1 MTPQR
6 RVGEAGFTLVE
17 LLIAVTLLALLTT
30 LVFGALKYAGRAW
43 AETDHRAVAAADLSA
58 VQAVF
63 RHAITGAY
71 PAFASADPTD
81 HEITF
86 DGAGEWLALVA
97 PLPAAIASGVEAQQ
111 RFFVEGEGQSRALV
125 MGWRFDLPSSDEA
138 TPSPEN
144 RVRLLDHVR
153 ALRFAYYG
161 ALDPTQAPGWWE
173 RWSGYARLP
182 ELVRV
187 HIERDDPV
195 LPQWPDLVVETR
207 ATANTACLYDAAAGA
222 CRRFR

>member
-6 RVGEAGFTLVE
+6 RLHEQGFTLVE
-17 LLIAVTLLALLTT
+17 LLVAVTLLALLTT
-30 LVFGALKYAGRAW
+30 LVFGALKYAARAW
-43 AETDHRAVAAADLSA
+43 AAADHRAVASADLSA
-58 VQAVF
+58 VQDVL
-63 RHAITGAY
+63 RHSITGAY

-81 HEITF
+81 REITF
-86 DGAGEWLALVA
+86 NGAGESLALVA

-111 RFFVEGEGQSRALV
+111 RFFVEGEGRSRALV
-125 MGWRFDLPSSDEA
+125 MGWRFELPASNEA
-138 TPSPEN
+138 TPLPEN

-161 ALDPTQAPGWWE
+161 APDPSQAPGWWE
-173 RWSGYARLP
+173 GWSGTRLP
-182 ELVRV
+182 DLVRV

-195 LPQWPDLVVETR
+195 LPQWPDLVIATR
-207 ATANTACLYDAAAGA
+207 VTANTACVYDAVAAA

>member
-1 MTPQR
+1 MTPR
-6 RVGEAGFTLVE
+6 RRSCEAGFTLVE

-30 LVFGALKYAGRAW
+30 LVFGALKYAARAW
-43 AETDHRAVAAADLSA
+43 AATDHRAIAAAELSA

-81 HEITF
+81 REITF
-86 DGAGEWLALVA
+86 DGAGEWLVLVA

-111 RFFVEGEGQSRALV
+111 RFFVEGEGRSSALV
-125 MGWRFDLPSSDEA
+125 MGWRFDLPPSDDV
-138 TPSPEN
+138 TPLSEN
-144 RVRLLDHVR
+144 RVPLLDHVR

-161 ALDPTQAPGWWE
+161 APDPSQAPSWWQ
-173 RWSGYARLP
+173 RWSGYTRLP

-195 LPQWPDLVVETR
+195 LPQWPDLVVATR
-207 ATANTACLYDAAAGA
+207 ATANTACVSDALAGI

>member
-6 RVGEAGFTLVE
+6 RDCEAGFTLVE
-17 LLIAVTLLALLTT
+17 LLVAVTLLALLTT

-43 AETDHRAVAAADLSA
+43 AETDHRAIAAADLSA

-63 RHAITGAY
+63 RHAINGAY

-81 HEITF
+81 REIAF
-86 DGAGEWLALVA
+86 DGAGEWLVLVA
-97 PLPAAIASGVEAQQ
+97 PLPAAIASGVEARQ
-111 RFFVEGEGQSRALV
+111 RFFVEGEGRSRALF
-125 MGWRFDLPSSDEA
+125 MAWRFDLPSSDQA
-138 TPSPEN
+138 TPLPEN

-161 ALDPTQAPGWWE
+161 ALDPGQVPSWWQ
-173 RWSGYARLP
+173 RWSGNTTLP
-182 ELVRV
+182 NLVRV
-187 HIERDDPV
+187 HIERDDSV

-207 ATANTACLYDAAAGA
+207 ATANTACVYDALAGM

>member
-1 MTPQR
+1 MTPRQQSH
-6 RVGEAGFTLVE
+6 EQGFTLVE

-30 LVFGALKYAGRAW
+30 LVFGAMRYAARAW
-43 AETDHRAVAAADLSA
+43 AATDRRAVAAADLSA

-63 RHAITGAY
+63 RHAIAGAY

-81 HEITF
+81 REIAF
-86 DGAGEWLALVA
+86 DGAGQWLALVA

-111 RFFVEGEGQSRALV
+111 RFFVEGEGRPRALV

-138 TPSPEN
+138 SPLPEN

-161 ALDPTQAPGWWE
+161 APDPSQAPGWWQ
-173 RWSGYARLP
+173 RWSGYTRLP

-187 HIERDDPV
+187 HIERDDPA
-195 LPQWPDLVVETR
+195 LPQWPDLDVATR
-207 ATANTACLYDAAAGA
+207 ATANIACVYDALAGG

>member
-6 RVGEAGFTLVE
+6 RAGEAGFTLVE
-17 LLIAVTLLALLTT
+17 LLIGVTLLALLTT

-58 VQAVF
+58 VQAVL

-81 HEITF
+81 REIAF
-86 DGAGEWLALVA
+86 NGAGEWLVLVA
-97 PLPAAIASGVEAQQ
+97 PLPAAIASGVEARQ
-111 RFFVEGEGQSRALV
+111 RFFVEGEGRSRALV
-125 MGWRFDLPSSDEA
+125 MAWRFDLPSSDEA
-138 TPSPEN
+138 TPLPEN

-173 RWSGYARLP
+173 RWSGNTTLP
-182 ELVRV
+182 DLVRV
-187 HIERDDPV
+187 HIERDNPA

>member
-6 RVGEAGFTLVE
+6 HIGEQGFTLVE
-17 LLIAVTLLALLTT
+17 LLVAVTLLALLTT
-30 LVFGALKYAGRAW
+30 LVFGAIKYAARAW

-63 RHAITGAY
+63 RQAITGAY

-81 HEITF
+81 REIAF

-111 RFFVEGEGQSRALV
+111 RFFVDGEGRSRALV
-125 MGWRFDLPSSDEA
+125 MAWRFDLPASDEA
-138 TPSPEN
+138 TPLPES
-144 RVRLLDHVR
+144 RVRLLDHLR

-161 ALDPTQAPGWWE
+161 APDPSQAPSWWE
-173 RWSGYARLP
+173 RWSGSTRLP
-182 ELVRV
+182 DLVRV

-195 LPQWPDLVVETR
+195 LPQWPDLVVATR
-207 ATANTACLYDAAAGA
+207 ATANTACFSDALAGM